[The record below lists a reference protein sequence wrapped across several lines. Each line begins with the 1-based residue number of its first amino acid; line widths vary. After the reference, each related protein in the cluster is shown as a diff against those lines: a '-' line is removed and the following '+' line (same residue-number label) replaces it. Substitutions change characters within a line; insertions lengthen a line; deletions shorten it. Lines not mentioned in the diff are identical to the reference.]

1 MKKAPALLL
10 IDIQNDYFPGGL
22 NALEGMDAAADNARR
37 VLAEFRR
44 RDWPRFHV
52 QHVSTRAGAT
62 FFLPGTPGVEIHES
76 VCPAEDEPRVEREML
91 LPCQLLAKR
100 VQYASRLEHRAE
112 ADVVPEN
119 LRGVRRCAGDVQRP
133 ARGAP
138 PADDGVLRVPVTI
151 LEADRRV
158 STFGSRH
165 EGLARDG
172 LRIAG

>member
-1 MKKAPALLL
+1 MSPVTSARSGMTFS
-10 IDIQNDYFPGGL
+10 FP
-22 NALEGMDAAADNARR
+22 NADP
-37 VLAEFRR
+37 
-44 RDWPRFHV
+44 RDC
-52 QHVSTRAGAT
+52 GASYRH
-62 FFLPGTPGVEIHES
+62 LR
-76 VCPAEDEPRVEREML
+76 PAEDESRVEREML

-100 VQYASRLEHRAE
+100 IQYASRLEHRAE

-138 PADDGVLRVPVTI
+138 PADDGVLRLPVTI
-151 LEADRRV
+151 LEADGRV